1 MELSVGPLAES
12 EWEAS
17 RGLAHRAFADEP
29 FTIEMFGEQMVDRW
43 GGSWGLYSSLG
54 SATST
59 LAFGARVDQVLVG
72 VVLGSAPGRCSL
84 CRVYA
89 QEARPDDPHLAVD
102 WQFHQNIAEVH
113 RSLDEHAWIDK
124 VAVEPALH
132 GLGIGRR
139 LLGAVADALSGGE
152 PTELVL
158 ECAPDRVSFYRGLGF
173 EQVSTF
179 ADPAG
184 PDASLMSMRIH

>member
-1 MELSVGPLAES
+1 MK
-12 EWEAS
+12 
-17 RGLAHRAFADEP
+17 H
-29 FTIEMFGEQMVDRW
+29 
-43 GGSWGLYSSLG
+43 
-54 SATST
+54 
-59 LAFGARVDQVLVG
+59 DQKI
-72 VVLGSAPGRCSL
+72 RK
-84 CRVYA
+84 
-89 QEARPDDPHLAVD
+89 LAVD

-113 RSLDEHAWIDK
+113 GSLDEHAWIDK

-139 LLGAVADALSGGE
+139 LLVAVTEALTGGE

-158 ECAPDRVSFYRGLGF
+158 ECAPDRVSFYRGVGF

-184 PDASLMSMRIH
+184 PDASLMRRRIY